1 MRALIVGLL
10 VLLAS
15 SLASTSFAT
24 DVPDTHGNRLAAAR
38 GYLEIVSMKD
48 MMRDTIVE
56 SAKNLPENIRPS
68 YVQWMTKTVR
78 VEVLESTALASMA
91 QHFTVKELKALA
103 AFYGSPEGRSA
114 MKKFGPYMADVM
126 PVIQQEMLRAQQ
138 QLERQSQQKR

>member
-1 MRALIVGLL
+1 MRTMAVGLL
-10 VLLAS
+10 ALLV
-15 SLASTSFAT
+15 SFFTGAAFAA

-38 GYLEIVSMKD
+38 SYLEVVSMKD
-48 MMRDTIVE
+48 MMRDMVSE
-56 SAKNLPENIRPS
+56 STKNLPENIRPS
-68 YVQWMTKTVR
+68 YIQYMTKTIR

-114 MKKFGPYMADVM
+114 MKKFGAYMADVM

-138 QLERQSQQKR
+138 QLENQSRQKR